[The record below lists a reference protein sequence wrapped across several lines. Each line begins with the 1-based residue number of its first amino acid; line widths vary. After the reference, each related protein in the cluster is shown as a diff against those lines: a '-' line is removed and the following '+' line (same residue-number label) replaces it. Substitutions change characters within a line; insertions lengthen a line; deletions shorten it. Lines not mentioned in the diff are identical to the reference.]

1 MSVKLALYGPMQL
14 AREYVAYMAKSLLK
28 RLTGAHLVEY
38 DQPEYVNEVMLELM
52 LDELSIEDRINDE
65 ARKILEQHGE
75 QMKFY
80 GATYE
85 EAFRAI
91 KKQLVRERKVVL

>member
-1 MSVKLALYGPMQL
+1 MQL
-14 AREYVAYMAKSLLK
+14 QREYVAYMAKQLLK
-28 RLTGAHLVEY
+28 RLTAANLIQY
-38 DQPEYVNEVMLELM
+38 DQPQYVNEVMFEVLI
-52 LDELSIEDRINDE
+52 DELSVEDRINDE

-80 GATYE
+80 GATFE
-85 EAFRAI
+85 EALRAI

>member
-1 MSVKLALYGPMQL
+1 MQL
-14 AREYVAYMAKSLLK
+14 QREYVAYMAKQLLK
-28 RLTGAHLVEY
+28 RLTVANLIQY
-38 DQPEYVNEVMLELM
+38 DQPEYVNEVMFEVM
-52 LDELSIEDRINDE
+52 IDELTVEDRINDE

>member
-1 MSVKLALYGPMQL
+1 MQL
-14 AREYVAYMAKSLLK
+14 QREYVAYMAKQMLK
-28 RLTGAHLVEY
+28 RLTVANLIQY
-38 DQPEYVNEVMLELM
+38 DQPDYVNEVMFAVM
-52 LDELSIEDRINDE
+52 IDELTVEDRINDE

>member
-1 MSVKLALYGPMQL
+1 MQL
-14 AREYVAYMAKSLLK
+14 QREYVAYMAKQLLK
-28 RLTGAHLVEY
+28 RLTVANLIQY
-38 DQPEYVNEVMLELM
+38 DQPAYVNEVMFEVM
-52 LDELSIEDRINDE
+52 IDELSVEDRINDE

-91 KKQLVRERKVVL
+91 KKQLVRERKVVV

>member
-1 MSVKLALYGPMQL
+1 MQL
-14 AREYVAYMAKSLLK
+14 AREYVAYMAKCLLK
-28 RLTGAHLVEY
+28 RLTAAHLVEY

>member
-1 MSVKLALYGPMQL
+1 MQL
-14 AREYVAYMAKSLLK
+14 QREYVAYLAKQLLK
-28 RLTGAHLVEY
+28 RLTVANLIQF
-38 DQPEYVNEVMLELM
+38 DQPEYVNEVMFEVM
-52 LDELSIEDRINDE
+52 IDELTVEDRINDE

-80 GATYE
+80 GATFE

>member
-1 MSVKLALYGPMQL
+1 MQL
-14 AREYVAYMAKSLLK
+14 QREYVAYMAKQLLK
-28 RLTGAHLVEY
+28 RLTAANLIQY
-38 DQPEYVNEVMLELM
+38 DQPEYVNEVMFEVM
-52 LDELSIEDRINDE
+52 IDELSVEDRINDE

-75 QMKFY
+75 QMNFY

>member
-1 MSVKLALYGPMQL
+1 MQL
-14 AREYVAYMAKSLLK
+14 QREYVAYMAKQLLK
-28 RLTGAHLVEY
+28 RLTAANLIQY
-38 DQPEYVNEVMLELM
+38 DQPEYVNEVMFEVM
-52 LDELSIEDRINDE
+52 IDELTVEDRINDE

>member
-1 MSVKLALYGPMQL
+1 MQL
-14 AREYVAYMAKSLLK
+14 QREYVAYMAKQLLK
-28 RLTGAHLVEY
+28 RLTVVNLIQF
-38 DQPEYVNEVMLELM
+38 DQPEYVNEVMFEVM
-52 LDELSIEDRINDE
+52 IDELTVEDRINDE